1 MRTTLQQLVVSGDCV
16 VQLGHFRVENLFY
29 NRVSHTSAQND
40 RFARAQDLDKSLSF
54 SWLPHFC
61 RNETQMGGTASGG
74 LDRRISALSGRWGRW
89 AVRVRTA
96 RGWQSVCGAN
106 SPGDNMNL
114 TSTWR

>member
-40 RFARAQDLDKSLSF
+40 RFVRVQAIDKSLKL

-61 RNETQMGGTASGG
+61 RNETRTVGNARKAPDRVDSSAFGRIGARAGRPAPLYLFSFAS
-74 LDRRISALSGRWGRW
+74 
-89 AVRVRTA
+89 
-96 RGWQSVCGAN
+96 
-106 SPGDNMNL
+106 L
-114 TSTWR
+114 TRASSIFFV